1 MKRLD
6 PNAVIAY
13 IGSHPGA
20 SAGAL
25 AVVLGRPR
33 STINQ
38 VLARLVEQGKLQ
50 RGGAGRATTY
60 HVVARHGGSPAAPE
74 PDRTAGPNPTTLINW
89 SERARALQASLD
101 RPLGSRSPVTYQREF
116 VDRYRPNDTFLLP
129 EGLAQE
135 LFGRGRLPGRLPAG
149 TYARRVLE
157 QLLIDL
163 SWYSSRLEGNN
174 KSLLDTR
181 ELFRR
186 GRSPGDDADATMLLN
201 HKEAIEFIV
210 DAVPEYGI
218 VVPVVRNIQAILM
231 NGLLEATELGSTRT
245 KLVDICDSV
254 YLPTQVPQ
262 LIEEMLDSIVEKAR
276 AIRNPVE
283 CAFFLWVS
291 IAYLQPFA
299 DGNKRTSRL
308 SANLPLLIAN
318 CAPLSFIDVT
328 PSDYANAML
337 GVYEERNSALA
348 IELFAWTYRRSIE
361 RYQVI
366 VASMGAPDP
375 LRSRYREKI
384 GDAVR
389 AVVHGRHPLAKALGD
404 LALPA
409 EDYDFV
415 ASAVSTDLASLE
427 VHNCAR
433 FRLPIGATERWIAD
447 GRPIG

>member
-1 MKRLD
+1 MKRID
-6 PNAVIAY
+6 PHAVIAY

-20 SAGAL
+20 TAGEL
-25 AVVLGRPR
+25 AAVLDRPR
-33 STINQ
+33 STVNQ
-38 VLARLVEQGKLQ
+38 ALARLVEARLLE
-50 RGGAGRATTY
+50 RRGAGRATAY
-60 HVVARHGGSPAAPE
+60 HLVAQQSELPAVTKPGRA
-74 PDRTAGPNPTTLINW
+74 AGPGLTTLIHW

-101 RPLGSRSPVTYQREF
+101 RPPGSRSPVTYQREF

-129 EGLAQE
+129 ERLAQE
-135 LFGRGRLPGRLPAG
+135 LFERGRLPGRLPAG

-157 QLLIDL
+157 HLLIDL

-181 ELFRR
+181 ELFQR

-210 DAVPEYGI
+210 DGVPEYGI
-218 VVPVVRNIQAILM
+218 VVPVVRNIQAVLM
-231 NGLLEATELGSTRT
+231 NGLLEGPELGSIRT

-254 YLPTQVPQ
+254 YVPTQVPQ
-262 LIEEMLDSIVEKAR
+262 LIEEMLGSILEKSR

-283 CAFFLWVS
+283 CAFFLWVN

-308 SANLPLLIAN
+308 SANLPLLISN
-318 CAPLSFIDVT
+318 CAPLSFIEVT
-328 PSDYANAML
+328 QGDYANAML
-337 GVYEERNSALA
+337 GVYEQRDPALA
-348 IELFAWTYRRSIE
+348 IELFEWTYRRSIE
-361 RYQVI
+361 RYRVI

-375 LRSRYREKI
+375 LRARYREQI

-389 AVVHGRHPLAKALGD
+389 AVVHGRRPLAQALAD

-409 EDYDFV
+409 DEYDFV
-415 ASAVSTDLASLE
+415 ASAVRADLASLE
-427 VHNCAR
+427 VYNCAR
-433 FRLPIGATERWIAD
+433 FRLPISATERWIAD
-447 GRPIG
+447 GRPIS

>member
-13 IGSHPGA
+13 IGSHPGVN
-20 SAGAL
+20 AGAL
-25 AVVLGRPR
+25 AAVLGRPR

-38 VLARLVEQGKLQ
+38 ILARLVEAGKLQ
-50 RGGAGRATTY
+50 RRGAGRATTY
-60 HVVARHGGSPAAPE
+60 HLVARHDDSPAVTE
-74 PDRTAGPNPTTLINW
+74 PDRTAGPSPTTLVNR
-89 SERARALQASLD
+89 SARASALQASLG
-101 RPLGSRSPVTYQREF
+101 RPLGSRTPVTYQREF
-116 VDRYRPNDTFLLP
+116 VDRYQPNNTFLLP

-135 LFGRGRLPGRLPAG
+135 LFERGRLPGRLPAG

-174 KSLLDTR
+174 KTLLDTR
-181 ELFRR
+181 ELFQR

-231 NGLLEATELGSTRT
+231 NDLLEATELGSTRA
-245 KLVDICDSV
+245 KLVDISDSV
-254 YLPTQVPQ
+254 YLPTKVPQ
-262 LIEEMLDSIVEKAR
+262 LIEEMLGSIVEKAR

-283 CAFFLWVS
+283 SAFFLWVN

-308 SANLPLLIAN
+308 SANLPLLISN

-328 PSDYANAML
+328 QSDYANAML
-337 GVYEERNSALA
+337 GVYEERNPALA
-348 IELFAWTYRRSIE
+348 IELFEWTYRRSIE

-366 VASMGAPDP
+366 VAAMGAPDP
-375 LRSRYREKI
+375 LRSRYREQI

-389 AVVHGRHPLAKALGD
+389 AIVHGRHPLAQALGD

-415 ASAVSTDLASLE
+415 ASAVSADLASLE
-427 VHNCAR
+427 VYNCAR

-447 GRPIG
+447 GRPIS